1 MAQLKSDLLAED
13 AATKTEEYLV
23 DISDVEQV
31 RQAAKQVEEDLGP
44 IDCLVNN
51 AGRINQAPF
60 LMKNGST
67 EVRNRS
73 YLSKKFLRFFLKSGM
88 VENSECEY
96 NWESQCHLNY
106 LSSDGSQEVWP
117 CC

>member
-1 MAQLKSDLLAED
+1 MAQLKSDLLAE
-13 AATKTEEYLV
+13 AATTKTEEYLV

-73 YLSKKFLRFFLKSGM
+73 YI
-88 VENSECEY
+88 SEK
-96 NWESQCHLNY
+96 Y
-106 LSSDGSQEVWP
+106 L
-117 CC
+117 